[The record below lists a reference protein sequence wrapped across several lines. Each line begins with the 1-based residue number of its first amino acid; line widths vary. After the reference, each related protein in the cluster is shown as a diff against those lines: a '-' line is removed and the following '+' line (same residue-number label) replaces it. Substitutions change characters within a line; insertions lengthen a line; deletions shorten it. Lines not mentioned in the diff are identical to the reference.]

1 MGIGSTVNVKSSARD
16 KKNAAF
22 QRRCLK
28 HFSGKLADHGWQQ
41 IINLLGGYFPSVS
54 AVDFLNKVSTILQIP
69 DMSL

>member
-28 HFSGKLADHGWQQ
+28 YFSGKLADHGWQQ
-41 IINLLGGYFPSVS
+41 TINFSQGLFSFRIGCGFP
-54 AVDFLNKVSTILQIP
+54 Q
-69 DMSL
+69 